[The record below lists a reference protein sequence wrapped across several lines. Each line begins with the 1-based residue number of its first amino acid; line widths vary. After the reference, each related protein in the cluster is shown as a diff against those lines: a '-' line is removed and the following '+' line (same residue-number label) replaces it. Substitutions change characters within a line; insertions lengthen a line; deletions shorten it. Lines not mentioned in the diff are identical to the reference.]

1 MRGGEK
7 MRIPPVKVSEPKK
20 PTKTPTSKPAPLVFV
35 MTRAE
40 AVKRYGKEF

>member
-1 MRGGEK
+1 MEGEE
-7 MRIPPVKVSEPKK
+7 MRIFPVKVIEPKK
-20 PTKTPTSKPAPLVFV
+20 PTTTPTSKPAPLVFV